1 MLSYNLLWLPF
12 YNCFIVLFKQH
23 AVPVVSEILPRSY
36 FKILPFNLPTS
47 IEVVSLR
54 MCSFSFP
61 VFHLSNQISGFYYR
75 ASIITIHRW
84 NSMQIYIFVYNCHEI
99 DTLQFS
105 FHCAFRGKK
114 KCSRYLRRLRMNE
127 IV

>member
-12 YNCFIVLFKQH
+12 YNCFIVFSNNMLFLGFLI
-23 AVPVVSEILPRSY
+23 EIIPRSY

-54 MCSFSFP
+54 VCSFSFP
-61 VFHLSNQISGFYYR
+61 VFHLSNQISGVYYR
-75 ASIITIHRW
+75 ASIIMIHRW

-105 FHCAFRGKK
+105 FYCAVRGKK
-114 KCSRYLRRLRMNE
+114 KSAADIYADLGWTK
-127 IV
+127 